1 MNRRSW
7 LSVRWAGWLCLGL
20 LAAGSGLWRI
30 HAQQPPNPN
39 FTGKVTR
46 VEENSQG
53 TMAHFRFDPGAR
65 TKWHSHEG
73 GQIIL
78 VEEGVGLAQERGGPV
93 IELHA
98 GETIYCPPGVAHW
111 HGAAPGQGGVQF
123 NVSRGGITWLEVVS
137 EKDYTAPT
145 KRLITAH

>member
-1 MNRRSW
+1 MKRKSGW
-7 LSVRWAGWLCLGL
+7 SVRGPLWLCVGL

-30 HAQQPPNPN
+30 HAQQQPNPN

-53 TMAHFRFDPGAR
+53 TPAHFRFEAGSR

-78 VEEGVGLAQERGGPV
+78 VEEGVGLAQVKGGPV

-98 GETIYCPPGVAHW
+98 GETIYCPPGVVHW
-111 HGAAPGQGGVQF
+111 HGAAPNQAGVQF
-123 NVSRGGITWLEVVS
+123 NVSRGGITWLEEVS

-145 KRLITAH
+145 KRIMMPH

>member
-1 MNRRSW
+1 MRWKPGLSPRSI
-7 LSVRWAGWLCLGL
+7 GWLCAGL
-20 LAAGSGLWRI
+20 LVAGSGLWRM
-30 HAQQPPNPN
+30 HAQPQPNSN

-53 TMAHFRFDPGAR
+53 STAHYRFEAGAR
-65 TKWHSHEG
+65 TKWHSHVG

-78 VEEGVGLAQERGGPV
+78 VEEGVGLMQVRGGPV

-98 GETIYCPPGVAHW
+98 GETIYCPPGIEHW
-111 HGAAPGQGGVQF
+111 HGASPTQAGVQF
-123 NVSRGGITWLEVVS
+123 NVSRGGITWLEEVS

-145 KRLITAH
+145 KRLMMAH